1 MAQNDIS
8 DQQQNIPNKRS
19 NNHDIWY
26 SGANLIF
33 QEEFFKVFET
43 FLFHH
48 LQQAKKGQ
56 KVAQNYIYY
65 VTINVYP
72 AKGMLHFGDLYSI
85 LPKKCMIQQ
94 TKP

>member
-8 DQQQNIPNKRS
+8 DQQQYIPNKRS

-56 KVAQNYIYY
+56 KVAQNDISCHHQCIPSKRC
-65 VTINVYP
+65 VT
-72 AKGMLHFGDLYSI
+72 LW
-85 LPKKCMIQQ
+85 
-94 TKP
+94 